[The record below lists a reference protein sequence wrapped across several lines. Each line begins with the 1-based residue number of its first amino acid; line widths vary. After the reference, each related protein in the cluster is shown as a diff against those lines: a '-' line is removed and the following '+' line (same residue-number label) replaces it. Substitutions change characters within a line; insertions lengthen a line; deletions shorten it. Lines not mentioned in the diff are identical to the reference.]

1 VLAGCGAETSGSGKP
16 AAAGVLAA
24 PAPPI
29 VAVDE
34 APPAELQR
42 VLDEELGHSS
52 AASSGID
59 TQEKTVTFVW
69 GGTSTTAAPTAAQL
83 AEARAQLEEQ
93 RRALEPAP
101 DSTPRVVAR
110 LPLADGGDALFVVW
124 HNRDG
129 RLCTYTNV
137 THASGGGGGMGGPC
151 AEPQGMECAQI
162 CLASDGSGTVAA
174 DDWVVSGTVAA
185 DADALDVTTADGST
199 TEYPLA
205 GPLLDGDRRVF
216 MLDLGAQDWRKL
228 ALVRGGGVVA
238 TTTMPAASVASEDCD
253 RKAGPMPLPA
263 PQSGTAAPPESAAQK
278 AWQDAFQA
286 CLEASGTTP

>member
-1 VLAGCGAETSGSGKP
+1 MTSGAGKP
-16 AAAGVLAA
+16 AAAGAPAA

-29 VAVDE
+29 VPVDE
-34 APPAELQR
+34 PPPAEVER
-42 VLDEELGHSS
+42 VLQEEFAPPS
-52 AASSGID
+52 ASSGVD
-59 TQEKTVTFVW
+59 YMQTTFTW
-69 GGTSTTAAPTAAQL
+69 GNGGTTTTSAPTPAQV
-83 AEARAQLEEQ
+83 AEGRAELDAQ

-137 THASGGGGGMGGPC
+137 THASGGGGGMGGLC
-151 AEPQGMECAQI
+151 AESQGTECAQI
-162 CLASDGSGTVAA
+162 CLASDGSGAVSA
-174 DDWVVSGTVAA
+174 DDWVVSGTVVA

-205 GPLLDGDRRVF
+205 GPVLDGDRRVF
-216 MLDLGAQDWRKL
+216 MLDLGSQDWRKL

-238 TTTMPAASVASEDCD
+238 ETTMPAASVASEDCE
-253 RKAGPMPLPA
+253 RKAGPMPMPPMGSIVSA
-263 PQSGTAAPPESAAQK
+263 PGEQSVAMK
-278 AWQDAFQA
+278 AWETSFQA
-286 CLEASGTTP
+286 CLAASGAFPGLHAGTP